1 MKRTVKR
8 ILSCILAAASVSAFT
23 TFPALADYTECEYD
37 IERVNETY
45 NSGSAENSID
55 GTPALQ
61 VGGTG
66 AFDDDTDPIT
76 DDRTYIFR
84 FPSTGGNCDMFRNDF
99 FLSFDFRF
107 DTIDGKVPGI
117 FGIERLDDGDRNN
130 KIGPKFTYSE
140 GQIRTETGN
149 NKYAEL
155 GAVSPDVWYTIEME
169 GKMAVAGAAVEF
181 RLYGYEDGE
190 KQLIETTENL
200 NLRNFSGTNN
210 GAPNLLHAASVS
222 MDNVKFVSTYP
233 DEVRISGDSA
243 ELEAG
248 QALTLDYEMYRQ
260 DKLTTKHPVMWS
272 VYDETNTSEITDGSV
287 TVNENGVLRAN
298 IHAEEQTVTVRATT
312 NASEKGELTGTY
324 TVNVKPVSTENEP
337 FDKIT
342 INGPSEVKA
351 GTSTTYSF
359 TAEKLGADV
368 TDSLEEGDVVWSVYT
383 ADDLYKNNNRY
394 ITAENGVLT
403 VGENVVAQDI
413 IIRASTASGAVYASY
428 PVSIDFADSKTETVL
443 GYSACEDDK
452 TGFERVESW
461 DGSYAIKTGG
471 EAVQAITSTRDTW
484 YTLTSLDIKFGGE
497 NSGFTLRK
505 GTDKTNPCIRMHNG
519 QLAVQ
524 KGSSDWDHYIDIDT
538 ETWYHMEVLYSNTQN
553 NASMTI
559 APYNADGTL
568 GETKCIYEINTRNCE
583 PYDALQIEP
592 NTTVDNIVVVTPK
605 ADKFELSAASTNMFA
620 GSTNQITVNASRN
633 GLTLKNYEDFKWSV
647 LDSDGLPIIDGSV
660 SISGTGLLSA
670 DAMAKEQAVTVV
682 ASEGDVIGKAVI
694 NIQSSD
700 IFTVT
705 NLGVNEDKTKIVRM
719 YVEKNFYYNDSVTF
733 IIAIYG
739 PEGELK
745 GVSMRSGYGD
755 SYNIGENEVTFD
767 FTLPADFDPSTDTI
781 STFVWTSL

>member
-8 ILSCILAAASVSAFT
+8 ILSCILAAASVSAFAA
-23 TFPALADYTECEYD
+23 FPALADYTEGAYD

-45 NSGSAENSID
+45 DEGNTTNDID
-55 GTPALQ
+55 NTPALQ

-66 AFDDDTDPIT
+66 AI

-84 FPSTGGNCDMFRNDF
+84 FPSTGGNSTMMTNDF
-99 FLSFDFRF
+99 FLSFDFSF
-107 DTIDGKVPGI
+107 DAVDGTVPGV
-117 FGIERLDDGDRNN
+117 FGIDRYDDNN
-130 KIGPKFTYSE
+130 KNSKTGPKFTYNE

-169 GKMAVAGAAVEF
+169 GKMVVSDAAVEF

-190 KQLIETTENL
+190 KKLITSEEKL
-200 NLRNFSGTNN
+200 NLRQFYAGAGN
-210 GAPNLLHAASVS
+210 GSPNLMYAANVS
-222 MDNVKFVSTYP
+222 IDNVKFVSEYP
-233 DEVRISGDSA
+233 DEVRISSASA

-260 DKLTTKHPVMWS
+260 DKLVTKHPVQWS
-272 VYDETNTSEITDGSV
+272 VYDETDTSEITDGSV
-287 TVNENGVLRAN
+287 TVNENGVLRAD

-342 INGPSEVKA
+342 ISGPSEVKA
-351 GTSTTYSF
+351 GTSTAYSF

-538 ETWYHMEVLYSNTQN
+538 ETWYHMEVLYSNTQK

-592 NTTVDNIVVVTPK
+592 NTTVDNIAVVTPK

-620 GSTNQITVNASRN
+620 GSTNQITATASRN

-705 NLGVNEDKTKIVRM
+705 NLGVNEEQTKIVRM
-719 YVEKNFYYNDSVTF
+719 YVKKNFYYNDSVTF